1 MMPSEALSFD
11 RSVRKSDK
19 NEARRLKTFPSLS
32 IYSDS
37 SRDVK
42 MEIAPIPGIRALP
55 AVRAPQTEI
64 RPPSIFDIDASAR
77 PGDDGEQR
85 NGRKAAGAEEN
96 EEDELALEDETAA
109 GAEALEAAPAK
120 QVDYFA

>member
-1 MMPSEALSFD
+1 
-11 RSVRKSDK
+11 
-19 NEARRLKTFPSLS
+19 LS
-32 IYSDS
+32 IYSGS

-55 AVRAPQTEI
+55 AVRAPHAEI
-64 RPPSIFDIDASAR
+64 RPPSIFDIDALAR

-96 EEDELALEDETAA
+96 EEDDLALEDETAA
-109 GAEALEAAPAK
+109 GAEGPEAAPAK

>member
-1 MMPSEALSFD
+1 
-11 RSVRKSDK
+11 
-19 NEARRLKTFPSLS
+19 LS

-37 SRDVK
+37 SQDVK

-55 AVRAPQTEI
+55 AVGAPQAKI

-77 PGDDGEQR
+77 PGDDGEQQNR
-85 NGRKAAGAEEN
+85 RKAAGAEEN
-96 EEDELALEDETAA
+96 EEDDLALEDETAA
-109 GAEALEAAPAK
+109 GAEAPEAASAK